1 MFCDSESP
9 TKFLWDLDIRGKIKE
24 NLLVEYG
31 SDAGVGFEGAL
42 DDAAITESQR
52 RAKLIFVQC
61 YANCEHRVQTPLG
74 IPRNQRASAARIIGT
89 VFIQLGPL
97 NL

>member
-31 SDAGVGFEGAL
+31 SDGGVGFEGAL

-52 RAKLIFVQC
+52 HAKLIFVQR
-61 YANCEHRVQTPLG
+61 YANCERRVQTPLE
-74 IPRNQRASAARIIGT
+74 IPRNQRASAAGIIGT